1 MLDNQ
6 LARGTRQHVWIRIW
20 MSFCADLDLV
30 AGVTS
35 RDDDEAEDGLGDDVE
50 EGVGHGLLVSTDLA
64 RALSSEPDN
73 GVSGPGDG
81 GEGSDL
87 VEDALNGRGLGGS
100 GGLEAAEESAEDG
113 HEHAHAEEP
122 EVVLLLALEEG
133 TDETGD
139 DHEEVDAK
147 EPKGLVVGSTS
158 EAADVKELEGGGEGP
173 VDVTGVEELAAVKL
187 TDVDAVASGHG
198 EVGEGGNGGDAE
210 SDDVV
215 LALAILLGHGL
226 LPEVGG
232 GDGGWQ
238 AQVPHQSH

>member
-6 LARGTRQHVWIRIW
+6 LARGTRQHFWIRIW

-50 EGVGHGLLVSTDLA
+50 DGVGHGLLV
-64 RALSSEPDN
+64 
-73 GVSGPGDG
+73 GGPGDG
-81 GEGSDL
+81 SEGSDL
-87 VEDALNGRGLGGS
+87 VEDALDGGGLGGS

-139 DHEEVDAK
+139 DHEEVD
-147 EPKGLVVGSTS
+147 
-158 EAADVKELEGGGEGP
+158 
-173 VDVTGVEELAAVKL
+173 
-187 TDVDAVASGHG
+187 
-198 EVGEGGNGGDAE
+198 
-210 SDDVV
+210 
-215 LALAILLGHGL
+215 
-226 LPEVGG
+226 
-232 GDGGWQ
+232 
-238 AQVPHQSH
+238 